1 MNVTALD
8 PTAHETGS
16 RHRNT
21 EAMRSSRKHR
31 SSNDNTRLQCTQ
43 RQRSEGMREAPY
55 YHATL
60 GTDSLKCV
68 AKRANS
74 ALGATEIHL
83 IR

>member
-1 MNVTALD
+1 MTQANAV
-8 PTAHETGS
+8 
-16 RHRNT
+16 
-21 EAMRSSRKHR
+21 RSSRKHR

-60 GTDSLKCV
+60 GTDSLRCV

-74 ALGATEIHL
+74 TLGATDLQQRRPDRLAIL
-83 IR
+83 AALLF